1 MNNEKSK
8 SSLQQHVSH
17 KIIPYREIS
26 WVKWT
31 KDSFVWNTRL
41 IARSEDQGLNVS
53 IVKAHPMLRHKSR
66 WDVKESEHLG
76 SRGHVSATPP
86 ELDVNKFGIYT
97 RHSNFYRE
105 NDDELRYIYDIKK
118 HVFLGGFWQC
128 ALRFWPLRELSETN
142 GHFSATASASQ
153 WQPRSNSSDRWWISQ
168 WIGWKILTGNL
179 GFYHQIWAFLQ
190 IIPSSNF
197 GNIIIYHMSL
207 QGMAVIKP
215 G

>member
-1 MNNEKSK
+1 LRSYGWRPLENVHRKGPGWDCTIDHQWQEKWSHDGSPLQGESEKYTSPAGPNGMNNEKSK

-86 ELDVNKFGIYT
+86 ELDVNNFGIYT

-105 NDDELRYIYDIKK
+105 NDDELRYIYITSKSM
-118 HVFLGGFWQC
+118 FFWVGSDSVP
-128 ALRFWPLRELSETN
+128 W
-142 GHFSATASASQ
+142 G
-153 WQPRSNSSDRWWISQ
+153 SDR
-168 WIGWKILTGNL
+168 
-179 GFYHQIWAFLQ
+179 
-190 IIPSSNF
+190 
-197 GNIIIYHMSL
+197 
-207 QGMAVIKP
+207 
-215 G
+215 